1 MLLKFIYSQFSI
13 FTIEEMQVGERA
25 NMEYKEPEG
34 NE

>member
-13 FTIEEMQVGERA
+13 EEMKVGERA